1 MVDELKVIGSII
13 NKFQKYKLET
23 YDDYEK
29 YFEDQITM
37 FRQIE
42 QAIPRFSI
50 IRFLYAE
57 ISHIHGNNDIHFQM
71 HKKNWEEY
79 HYCDSGWTL
88 IKNYYKNTKPELAR
102 QMLFDICNNMSDHF
116 GVINKLIEL
125 TATNEV
131 LNRKIKS
138 YLTLDIILL
147 NMNDIDTIIETIND

>member
-71 HKKNWEEY
+71 HKKIGKNITTVIV
-79 HYCDSGWTL
+79 DGPSLKIT
-88 IKNYYKNTKPELAR
+88 IK
-102 QMLFDICNNMSDHF
+102 I
-116 GVINKLIEL
+116 
-125 TATNEV
+125 
-131 LNRKIKS
+131 LNQ
-138 YLTLDIILL
+138 
-147 NMNDIDTIIETIND
+147 N